1 MNNINQVRDS
11 ISSTNSSNLKIG
23 LKKPEGDVKQSE
35 DTEKMLV
42 NNSAIEQLEM

>member
-1 MNNINQVRDS
+1 MNNINQV
-11 ISSTNSSNLKIG
+11 ISSTNSSNLKIS